1 MNFHPMWIIG
11 HRVIDKG
18 GQGGLSQWWKPSIQQ
33 LEDTTGITGIHL
45 PYWPDYTVFNIH
57 EISCFIV
64 LFYLCDIDDDVTG
77 GVDNEKEMIKV
88 RQGVG
93 PGWPVHDVSKPKH
106 LQNKT
111 L

>member
-1 MNFHPMWIIG
+1 MYKNYKYSFYFLRQPEISFYIFMNFHPMWIIS

-18 GQGGLSQWWKPSIQQ
+18 DQGGLSQWWKPSIQQ

-88 RQGVG
+88 R
-93 PGWPVHDVSKPKH
+93 
-106 LQNKT
+106 
-111 L
+111 